1 MLSRRFVDSAVSVV
15 IPAYDAEEFL
25 RRAVRSVQGQT
36 RPAAEVVIAADDQ
49 VDYQRLLRGQ
59 GIDCSEIRC
68 VSTGGV
74 GTGAANARN
83 VGLDA
88 AQGRVIATLDADDLL
103 EPRALELL
111 APLALIHGAAYST
124 PRIVDYATGEEL
136 ESLDRPL
143 GSRLVDL
150 EEILTSQIHAYAGV
164 VFDRERVDARWP
176 SWLPRW
182 EDVYFW
188 VKCFDAVDSFYHL
201 AEPLYRYSH
210 RQGSICNRP
219 ETGAEFLYWATQLID
234 RLERG
239 DSLEIQ
245 NAAARRLFH
254 RFLKGWQGVE
264 TAFLEEVALGQCHDF
279 REFIRRHRD
288 LFETL
293 PPLPPGRRV

>member
-25 RRAVRSVQGQT
+25 QRAVRSVQGQT
-36 RPAAEVVIAADDQ
+36 RRAAEVVIAADDQ

-68 VSTGGV
+68 VFTGGV

-88 AQGRVIATLDADDLL
+88 AESRVIVMLDADDLL

-111 APLALIHGAAYST
+111 APLALTHGAAYST
-124 PRIVDYATGEEL
+124 PRTVDYDTGQEL

-143 GSRLVDL
+143 GSRLVGL
-150 EEILTSQIHAYAGV
+150 EDILTSQIHTYAGV

-176 SWLPRW
+176 SWLLRW

-188 VKCFDAVDSFYHL
+188 VKCFDAVEAMYHL
-201 AEPLYRYSH
+201 AEPHYQYSR

-219 ETGAEFLYWATQLID
+219 ETGSEYLFWASELMA
-234 RLERG
+234 RLEHG
-239 DSLEIQ
+239 DTLELQ

-254 RFLKGWQGVE
+254 RFLKGRHSVE
-264 TAFLEEVALGQCHDF
+264 TAFLEELTLGQCHDF

-293 PPLPPGRRV
+293 PPLPPKRA